1 VWGVAWYAGFILSVA
16 SLKMDQLCI
25 RPTKKKEIDDLVKWD
40 HTPTSVSIIFL
51 SVSDLLAMLIIVG
64 LLLSQDRF
72 AVALVVALLCGL
84 DRELVRLILF
94 G

>member
-1 VWGVAWYAGFILSVA
+1 VWLRLRWTNFVSA
-16 SLKMDQLCI
+16 DQ
-25 RPTKKKEIDDLVKWD
+25 KKEIDDLVKWD

-51 SVSDLLAMLIIVG
+51 SLSDLFTMLIIIG